1 MSNKE
6 KKNVDAPETTN
17 QELPEEITNT
27 LNSEMNEK
35 TNDISTDST
44 IEKDKETDKTD
55 ISEPI
60 AETKEPNPEEKLAA
74 MTDKYLRLTAEFD
87 NYRKRTLKERMEM
100 IKSAG
105 EDIFMN
111 FLPIINNLERAK
123 KSVDQA
129 KEIEPVKEGIDLIFK
144 SIFDFLS
151 SRGLKEIDAVGKEFD
166 TDLHEALTKIPAPE
180 ETLKGKVV
188 DVIEK
193 GYTLNDKVIRFAKVV
208 VGE

>member
-44 IEKDKETDKTD
+44 IEKDRETDKTD

>member
-87 NYRKRTLKERMEM
+87 NYRKRTLKERMETTEN
-100 IKSAG
+100 A
-105 EDIFMN
+105 
-111 FLPIINNLERAK
+111 LL
-123 KSVDQA
+123 KSVW
-129 KEIEPVKEGIDLIFK
+129 K
-144 SIFDFLS
+144 
-151 SRGLKEIDAVGKEFD
+151 
-166 TDLHEALTKIPAPE
+166 
-180 ETLKGKVV
+180 
-188 DVIEK
+188 
-193 GYTLNDKVIRFAKVV
+193 
-208 VGE
+208 